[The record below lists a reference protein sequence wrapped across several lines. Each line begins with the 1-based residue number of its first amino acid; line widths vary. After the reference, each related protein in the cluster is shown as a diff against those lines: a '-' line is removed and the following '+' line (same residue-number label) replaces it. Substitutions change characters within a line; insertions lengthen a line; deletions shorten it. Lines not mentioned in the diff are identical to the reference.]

1 MIYMTV
7 KIFVDTNVFVYFRD
21 STDLEKQNM
30 ASVWLAQLWQSRTGR
45 ISFQILNEY
54 YVTVTRKLKPGLD
67 VLTARADI
75 NNLMVWRPIKE
86 DFHVIERGRQ
96 LQDKYSISWWD
107 ALILSAAHHGNCKI
121 LLTEDLQHQQMYG
134 SVKVINPFLNTPAEI
149 RV

>member
-1 MIYMTV
+1 
-7 KIFVDTNVFVYFRD
+7 
-21 STDLEKQNM
+21 M

-86 DFHVIERGRQ
+86 DFHVIERGWQ

-149 RV
+149 VKT

>member
-86 DFHVIERGRQ
+86 DFHVIERGWQ